1 MIKTITPNGTFY
13 KNKAHFRTIKLTTQS
28 KKLMLSKP
36 LKKYKLL
43 IINLAHFKILEYQN
57 INEDLNPCHK

>member
-13 KNKAHFRTIKLTTQS
+13 KSKAHFHIIKLTTQS
-28 KKLMLSKP
+28 KKLMLSKH

-43 IINLAHFKILEYQN
+43 TINLAHFKILEYPN
-57 INEDLNPCHK
+57 INED